1 MNKKALWNI
10 SYGLYIVSTRY
21 GNDLNGQIANTVF
34 QVTSEPV
41 KIAISI
47 NKKNHTHELIEKSKI
62 FSVTILEKE
71 TPINFI
77 GKFGFKSG
85 REVNKF
91 EGVRYKLGGSGAPI
105 VTEHA
110 LASIECEV
118 ENAVDVGTHTLFIG
132 KVINGE
138 IYKDGEPMTYAYY
151 HQVKGGTAPKTA
163 PVMEEVPK
171 KKYKMYR
178 CRVCGYIYDPSKG
191 DPENE
196 IAPDTLFEDLPDN
209 WVCPLCGATKQAF
222 DPLD

>member
-1 MNKKALWNI
+1 MNEKALWNI
-10 SYGLYIVSTRY
+10 SYGLYIVATRY

-34 QVTSEPV
+34 QLTSEPA

-47 NKKNHTHELIEKSKI
+47 NKTNYTHELIEKSKV

-71 TPINFI
+71 TPISFV

-85 REVNKF
+85 RKVNKL
-91 EGVRYKLGGSGAPI
+91 EGVKYKMGISGAPV

-118 ENAVDVGTHTLFIG
+118 GQAIDVGTHTLFIG
-132 KVINGE
+132 KIVNAE
-138 IYKDGEPMTYAYY
+138 VYKYGEPMTYAYY
-151 HQVKGGTAPKTA
+151 HQVKRGTAPKTA

-171 KKYKMYR
+171 KKYKMYK
-178 CRVCGYIYDPSKG
+178 CRVCGYVYDPSKG
-191 DPENE
+191 DPEGG
-196 IAPDTLFEDLPDN
+196 IAPDTSFEELPDD